1 MLKTQISQRDELLIQ
16 RCIDD
21 ELTPEQTYQLLS
33 RLDELSDGWKSLAC
47 GFIEDRSVGKAL
59 RSEFISPN
67 TTSVL
72 GDLETQEFHAPLIRP
87 STLPKPTIPSALAT
101 GSPGSQPIVGPPGS
115 RVTRQRMSFWWAHPM
130 TSMSLC
136 AAIAFVSGMLLPD
149 IAQHDAPQVAENSVR
164 SGGSTPVVPGGLAGN
179 GSSSPRR
186 PNPQGHLSLPLNSAD
201 GSSTLEIPMYEN
213 FDEFN
218 PYTGSSRQ
226 HLPVDQND
234 RRNLLD
240 DLDRGKLR
248 AIRVPVDENRDA
260 LIFYHDQLINH
271 PVQ

>member
-21 ELTPEQTYQLLS
+21 ELTPEQTRQLLS
-33 RLDELSDGWKSLAC
+33 RLDQLTDGWKSLAC
-47 GFIEDRSVGKAL
+47 GFIEDRSVGKSL
-59 RSEFISPN
+59 RSELMDAN

-72 GDLETQEFHAPLIRP
+72 GALETQEFSAPALRAASLVKTP
-87 STLPKPTIPSALAT
+87 AQTALGSGPAASVPTT
-101 GSPGSQPIVGPPGS
+101 GFAGP
-115 RVTRQRMSFWWAHPM
+115 RVTRKRMSFWWAHPM

-149 IAQHDAPQVAENSVR
+149 FAQRELPQLADNAAR
-164 SGGSTPVVPGGLAGN
+164 SGGETPVVPGGLAGN
-179 GSSSPRR
+179 GTVSPRR
-186 PNPQGHLSLPLNSAD
+186 PNPQGHLSLPLNSAN
-201 GSSTLEIPMYEN
+201 GTSTVEIPMYEN
-213 FDEFN
+213 FEEFN

-226 HLPVDQND
+226 HLSVDRKD

-240 DLDRGKLR
+240 DLDRGELK

-260 LIFYHDQLINH
+260 LIFYHDHLISH